1 MSRYNHATRN
11 MSGTQGH
18 IVNESINKTRKNR
31 EKYEKEKLEKEK
43 LEKENKVE
51 IVDETNK
58 ETKE

>member
-1 MSRYNHATRN
+1 MSRYNHATKN

-31 EKYEKEKLEKEK
+31 EKYEKEKLEKE
-43 LEKENKVE
+43 NKVE

-58 ETKE
+58 EIKE